1 MSDNKTG
8 RPLRNL
14 VQRAAGTGLVMGV
27 YLTVMAVLTGI
38 MQSVP
43 VASIVVWAM
52 TLGTPVV
59 LYFLLRRSYAE
70 ADFRAPFSEMWTEGI
85 AVFFLGAAIQGVVIY
100 LGLRYLVPDYIAD
113 SMNTTLEVLSGQNT
127 EAAAQLAANLQ
138 RLKEMNVLPSAADV
152 TAQIMSMNI
161 ILGAFL
167 SLIDCSVLFSR
178 YRSETRRER
187 YRRSIQNKEQ

>member
-8 RPLRNL
+8 RPPRNL

-70 ADFRAPFSEMWTEGI
+70 GDFRAPFSEMWTEGI

-100 LGLRYLVPDYIAD
+100 LGLRYLVPEYIAD

>member
-1 MSDNKTG
+1 MQIDINPDVSEYKETIYFG
-8 RPLRNL
+8 MTIRQCVCCVLAIF
-14 VQRAAGTGLVMGV
+14 AAVM
-27 YLTVMAVLTGI
+27 
-38 MQSVP
+38 
-43 VASIVVWAM
+43 
-52 TLGTPVV
+52 

-178 YRSETRRER
+178 YRS
-187 YRRSIQNKEQ
+187 